1 MSEPNT
7 PLRRSK
13 RGQPAL
19 AYAAPDSPPGPGSS
33 SVVVSSDPLFSRPTR
48 AHDLFEDESP
58 DLDALEPPQTSFYL
72 SYSRSTKAAAARAP
86 IRTYGKVSR
95 PRKSDVDPSTPFSVG
110 DAVLVKTASKVP
122 SVAVITAI
130 WNIHANDFRPK
141 APLHIRVHW
150 FVRPA
155 ELPKIRARRDFYE
168 NEILYNISACDTIAP
183 SAILAHC
190 SISSSPSKTVKVP
203 QDASHDDLFCRLAV
217 DPMRGLYFEH
227 DWDVFRLK
235 ALATQPSSQDAAQSE
250 WPDDDVWAVKPAV
263 PAPRKTSTTSGRESP
278 RKRRR
283 IAREPEDSDVRSES
297 SDGGSGDEFEAPP
310 DGEHSD
316 VDVDAD
322 TRVDEDEEGDVVAE
336 LAPRTPS
343 RKRKRAGTSTPRTP
357 SSRTPRRSA
366 TTTPRRR
373 KAKGEDEDGAA
384 LTQPTPHSKAALR
397 RRKRTAL
404 AVRPPPPAEGMLDLK
419 LDEDAA
425 RGLSADPWLRAMH
438 VLHVAARPGALPCR
452 EAEYARVLRAVEEL
466 LEEGSGGC
474 IYISGVPGTGKT
486 ATVHAVVRE
495 LKRMA
500 EQNEANPF
508 AYVEINGLKIPEPAA
523 AYGLLWEAVCGH
535 DAARDG
541 HMKIGAKEALRR
553 LSQHFSGAAR
563 VGPAGGHA
571 CVVLMDELDQLM
583 TSKQDVVYNFFNWP
597 TLARSKLVVLAVANT
612 MDLPER
618 VMSGRVRSRLGMVRI
633 NFQPY
638 TTPQLEQIVR
648 ARLEAARRGL
658 PKDDPVPD
666 VLAPDALKFAAMK
679 VSSISGDARRVL
691 DICRRTVELVQ
702 PRRRTAR
709 TEDVKAVIKEMQN
722 SPTAAF
728 LRELSFHERL
738 MLAAL
743 VKCVRK
749 EGVEEIKWADI
760 QHQHLIYL
768 NLLAGAGNDAGAD
781 PDPSRRPSAD
791 ELVLVLDALLA
802 AHALICED
810 GPAVARKAEGERRV
824 ALNLEYAEVE
834 RVLGEV
840 GGARWRSAL
849 NV

>member
-7 PLRRSK
+7 PRRRSK
-13 RGQPAL
+13 RGQPVVAYLPSPSSAVPAEINPSGPLHSRTTTAL
-19 AYAAPDSPPGPGSS
+19 
-33 SVVVSSDPLFSRPTR
+33 
-48 AHDLFEDESP
+48 DLFEDEDHDFDSLD
-58 DLDALEPPQTSFYL
+58 DLHTHFYQ
-72 SYSRSTKAAAARAP
+72 SYSRSTNATSARAP
-86 IRTYGKVSR
+86 LRTYGRVSR
-95 PRKSDVDPSTPFSVG
+95 PRNSDADAPTVFNLG
-110 DAVLVKTASKVP
+110 DTVLVKTASRIP
-122 SVAVITAI
+122 SVAVITAL
-130 WNIHANDFRPK
+130 WTVEGDDFRPK
-141 APLHIRVHW
+141 APLRVRVHW
-150 FVRPA
+150 FVRPG
-155 ELPKIRARRDFYE
+155 ELPKIRARREFDE
-168 NEILYNISACDTIAP
+168 NEVLYNISACETLPP

-190 SISSSPSKTVKVP
+190 AVSSLPAKRVTVP
-203 QDASHDDLFCRLAV
+203 EDASPDDLFCHLAV
-217 DPMRGLYFEH
+217 DPMRGLYYAL
-227 DWDVFRLK
+227 DWDAFRLQ
-235 ALATQPSSQDAAQSE
+235 ALAHHSADAD
-250 WPDDDVWAVKPAV
+250 WPADDVWVVKAQ
-263 PAPRKTSTTSGRESP
+263 AQAESSAREGAQGP

-283 IAREPEDSDVRSES
+283 VADGDRSES
-297 SDGGSGDEFEAPP
+297 EDDASGDEFEALLK
-310 DGEHSD
+310 DESE
-316 VDVDAD
+316 
-322 TRVDEDEEGDVVAE
+322 DEDAEADDVVAE
-336 LAPRTPS
+336 LEPRTPS
-343 RKRKRAGTSTPRTP
+343 RKRKRAGTTTPRTP
-357 SSRTPRRSA
+357 RRTGTASA
-366 TTTPRRR
+366 TTTPRRQR
-373 KAKGEDEDGAA
+373 KDASLA
-384 LTQPTPHSKAALR
+384 QPTPHSKAALR
-397 RRKRTAL
+397 KRKKTAL
-404 AVRPPPPAEGMLDLK
+404 AVRPLPAAAGMLDM
-419 LDEDAA
+419 DARA
-425 RGLSADPWLRAMH
+425 MQGLGEDPWLRAMH

-452 EAEYARVLRAVEEL
+452 ETEYGRVLRAVEEL

-523 AYGLLWEAVCGH
+523 AYGLLWEAVSGH

-541 HMKIGAKEALRR
+541 HMKIGAKEALRL

-583 TSKQDVVYNFFNWP
+583 TTKQDVVYNFFNWP

-648 ARLEAARRGL
+648 ARLAGARLGL
-658 PKDDPVPD
+658 PADTPE

-702 PRRRTAR
+702 ARKRTAR

-722 SPTAAF
+722 SPTAAY
-728 LRELSFHERL
+728 LRELAFHERL
-738 MLAAL
+738 MLAAVL
-743 VKCVRK
+743 RCVRK
-749 EGVEEIKWADI
+749 EGVEEIQWASV
-760 QHQHLIYL
+760 QHQHLVYL
-768 NLLAGAGNDAGAD
+768 NLLGGSGNDAD
-781 PDPSRRPSAD
+781 PDPVRRPSTD
-791 ELVLVLDALLA
+791 ELGQVLDALLA

-810 GPAVARKAEGERRV
+810 GPAVASKAEGERRV

-840 GGARWRSAL
+840 GGPKWRNAL

>member
-13 RGQPAL
+13 RGQPVV
-19 AYAAPDSPPGPGSS
+19 AYASSPPSS
-33 SVVVSSDPLFSRPTR
+33 AAADVIPSSPLHSRAAR
-48 AHDLFEDESP
+48 LHDFFEDEAPEPGS
-58 DLDALEPPQTSFYL
+58 LDSLQTHFYR
-72 SYSRSTKAAAARAP
+72 SYSRGSQAGHTRP
-86 IRTYGKVSR
+86 PVRTYGRVSR
-95 PRKSDVDPSTPFSVG
+95 PRKSDADTPIAFNVG
-110 DAVLVKTASKVP
+110 DTVLVKTASKIP
-122 SVAVITAI
+122 SVAVITAL
-130 WNIHANDFRPK
+130 WKVEGDGLRPK
-141 APLHIRVHW
+141 THLRVRVHW

-155 ELPKIRARRDFYE
+155 ELPKIRARRMFYE
-168 NEILYNISACDTIAP
+168 NEVLYNITACETLPP

-190 SISSSPSKTVKVP
+190 TVSASPSHGVTSPK
-203 QDASHDDLFCRLAV
+203 DATPGDLYCRQAV
-217 DPMRGLYFEH
+217 DPMRGLYYEFQ
-227 DWDVFRLK
+227 WDTFRLQ
-235 ALATQPSSQDAAQSE
+235 ALAHSAEGQDADLAE
-250 WPDDDVWAVKPAV
+250 WPNDDVWAVKPAV
-263 PAPRKTSTTSGRESP
+263 QASSNVNGRVSP

-283 IAREPEDSDVRSES
+283 IEHDAEDDRSES
-297 SDGGSGDEFEAPP
+297 SGDASADEFEAPLN
-310 DGEHSD
+310 DES
-316 VDVDAD
+316 DAD
-322 TRVDEDEEGDVVAE
+322 DRKDDDAEEEEGVVAE
-336 LAPRTPS
+336 LEPRTPS
-343 RKRKRAGTSTPRTP
+343 RRKRRRAGTSNPRTPRTP
-357 SSRTPRRSA
+357 RTPRRVA
-366 TTTPRRR
+366 PITTTTPRRR
-373 KAKGEDEDGAA
+373 AKDTSLA
-384 LTQPTPHSKAALR
+384 QPTPHSKAALR
-397 RRKRTAL
+397 RRKKTAL
-404 AVRPPPPAEGMLDLK
+404 AVRPPPPTAGMLDIM
-419 LDEDAA
+419 DEDTA
-425 RGLSADPWLRAMH
+425 RGLGEDPWLRAMH

-452 EAEYARVLRAVEEL
+452 ETEYGRVLRAVEEL

-523 AYGLLWEAVCGH
+523 AYGLLWEAVSGH

-541 HMKIGAKEALRR
+541 HMKISAKEALRL
-553 LSQHFSGAAR
+553 LSNHFSGTAR

-597 TLARSKLVVLAVANT
+597 TLAGSKLVVLAVANT

-648 ARLEAARRGL
+648 ARLANAKFGL
-658 PKDDPVPD
+658 PADAPD
-666 VLAPDALKFAAMK
+666 VIAPDAVKFAAMK

-702 PRRRTAR
+702 PRKRTAR

-722 SPTAAF
+722 SPTAAY

-743 VKCVRK
+743 IKCVRK
-749 EGVEEIKWADI
+749 EGIEEIKWADV
-760 QHQHLIYL
+760 QHQHLVYL
-768 NLLAGAGNDAGAD
+768 NLLSGAGDEWD
-781 PDPSRRPSAD
+781 PAPSRRPSGD
-791 ELVLVLDALLA
+791 ELLLVLDSLLA
-802 AHALICED
+802 SHALIAED
-810 GPAVARKAEGERRV
+810 GVAIGRKSEGERRL
-824 ALNLEYAEVE
+824 ALNLEYPEVE

-840 GGARWRSAL
+840 GGPRWRNAL

>member
-13 RGQPAL
+13 RGQPVVT
-19 AYAAPDSPPGPGSS
+19 YISSPPSSAAPDIVPSS
-33 SVVVSSDPLFSRPTR
+33 PLFSRSTR
-48 AHDLFEDESP
+48 SQDLLEDEAKDS
-58 DLDALEPPQTSFYL
+58 DSMESWQTHFFQ
-72 SYSRSTKAAAARAP
+72 SYKRSTNAPSARAP
-86 IRTYGKVSR
+86 VRTYGRVSR
-95 PRKSDVDPSTPFSVG
+95 PRKSDVEAATAFNVG
-110 DAVLVKTASKVP
+110 DTVLVKTGPRVP

-130 WNIHANDFRPK
+130 WKIEGEGFKGK
-141 APLHIRVHW
+141 ALLHVRVHW
-150 FVRPA
+150 FVRPS
-155 ELPKIRARRDFYE
+155 ELPKIRARRDFFE
-168 NEILYNISACDTIAP
+168 NEVLYHITACDTLPP

-190 SISSSPSKTVKVP
+190 SVSADSGKAASSS
-203 QDASHDDLFCRLAV
+203 QDAAPDDLYCRQAV
-217 DPMRGLYFEH
+217 DPMRGFYYDFK
-227 DWDVFRLK
+227 WDTFRLR
-235 ALATQPSSQDAAQSE
+235 ALAQNPAEAGAESTE
-250 WPDDDVWAVKPAV
+250 WPNDAIWAVKAATAV
-263 PAPRKTSTTSGRESP
+263 KPRAEPHRREIP

-283 IAREPEDSDVRSES
+283 VAHDDDDDRSES
-297 SDGGSGDEFEAPP
+297 SDDASGDEFEAPLN
-310 DGEHSD
+310 DN
-316 VDVDAD
+316 
-322 TRVDEDEEGDVVAE
+322 DESEEEEDINEDDDDVAE
-336 LAPRTPS
+336 LEPRTPS
-343 RKRKRAGTSTPRTP
+343 RRKRKRAGTTTPRTP
-357 SSRTPRRSA
+357 RTPRRTASA
-366 TTTPRRR
+366 TATTPRRGR
-373 KAKGEDEDGAA
+373 PPKDASLAH
-384 LTQPTPHSKAALR
+384 PTPHSKAALR
-397 RRKRTAL
+397 RRKKTAL
-404 AVRPPPPAEGMLDLK
+404 AVRPPDVLDVA
-419 LDEDAA
+419 LDESTAA
-425 RGLSADPWLRAMH
+425 SLGSDPWLRAMH

-452 EAEYARVLRAVEEL
+452 EAEYGRVLRAVEEL

-508 AYVEINGLKIPEPAA
+508 AFVEINGLKIPEPAA
-523 AYGLLWEAVCGH
+523 AYGLLWEAVSGH

-541 HMKIGAKEALRR
+541 HMKIGSKEALRL
-553 LSQHFSGAAR
+553 LSNHFSGAAR

-597 TLARSKLVVLAVANT
+597 TLAGSKLVVLAVANT

-648 ARLEAARRGL
+648 ARLASAKLGL
-658 PKDDPVPD
+658 PADTPD
-666 VLAPDALKFAAMK
+666 VIAPDALKFAAMK

-702 PRRRTAR
+702 ARKRTAR

-722 SPTAAF
+722 SPTAAY

-743 VKCVRK
+743 IKCVRK
-749 EGVEEIKWADI
+749 EGVEEIRWADV
-760 QHQHLIYL
+760 QHQHLVYL
-768 NLLAGAGNDAGAD
+768 NLLSGSTDDED
-781 PDPSRRPSAD
+781 PAPTRRPSAD
-791 ELVLVLDALLA
+791 ELLLVLDALLA
-802 AHALICED
+802 SHALIAED
-810 GPAVARKAEGERRV
+810 GAAIARKAEGERRV
-824 ALNLEYAEVE
+824 ALNLEYGEVE

-840 GGARWRSAL
+840 GGPRWRNAL